1 MAKMNRNFL
10 SRILKPICG
19 FCVLA
24 EVIQAQ
30 VLQTYVNTGIITS
43 YTNIP
48 KTVVNFTNYG
58 YVEIAI
64 PEPETILLAPPEP
77 FEFYELKNF
86 VNRPGSFPNSG
97 IMLCTPGWRFNYRSI
112 SNGTRGLASLF
123 QVENGAAIIGGS
135 RFLVTADPLPCVMT
149 PAYPSYIIARATNII
164 VKAGVSR
171 PDLGVSGSL
180 IAGAN
185 GLIELAGVNLN
196 LDTARLHILPVW
208 QSAMGS
214 QIIFDTENNPIAI
227 IPDLGISDVYWESG
241 VYSDAFPLSTRGL
254 WNGLQARSGA
264 ARGLSFSIMNP
275 VADSY
280 VDVLDQV
287 VVTVT
292 NIEGSPNNVRNWYT
306 TNVQVPTNIVKGA
319 VFVDVPVGFDVQLG
333 FGPLSYPPLGRDIYV
348 AISTLITNVAACTDD
363 IAYVYIR
370 DTLGSSA
377 NNALLPN
384 NYSCGVSAY
393 RPANYIV
400 SRVPEN
406 MGTAGNW
413 GYPDPEFFV
422 SSGLRLLFPD
432 FIGIDRVTN
441 STVTSGLYSA
451 YESYFDNLVYRPIV
465 TPEVNFSNFPGRI
478 VINATNLSLRQARL
492 RGEGYI
498 KIQAA
503 NLISSR
509 ATVIDCENI
518 ALDLDATNGNVS
530 IGNLVPQEVQRLRG
544 PILLWSAAWSNTA
557 LVIITNNWVV
567 GTNEVVQGEGDSAIT
582 NMIVMATNLWI
593 TNTVGMRLHTLM
605 VDAIGLRTSVPVY
618 VHELVGRGTN
628 VVLNDNMTVSQSLL
642 LLGRS
647 LTINGLFYIPGVVP
661 PLNEARTT
669 FWPGPTPLEDW
680 VWTNAPNLLYFTN
693 NGIVNIYNNA
703 HFGDDSPRG
712 YEWFYNNGTISAA
725 SIQVRSASLFN
736 GGTLNSFGHQKLE
749 ADLGLLKGGQS
760 IVGSDLVMIGRD
772 FKLDGYTIRVSGTL
786 ELAVTNSLADSSTTS
801 GNDINVRDGFR
812 MLVKPRYG
820 DLLGTSLTSDAPAYW
835 AVDVYHTWAGEDR
848 GPNPTGYTNNAALG
862 VLKLTSLSPYPLF
875 EFGPAGTRNALY
887 VDVLDIS
894 DLGADFTNKL
904 WINENFVIYYAS
916 AVVGFTPPNH
926 PNGEAQLPEEYLD
939 GQFEGR
945 LRWVRDYAGPRT
957 GVAVVVDGK
966 TMYVNRA
973 LRNSHVIDSDGD
985 GIPNY
990 YDSTPFG
997 GLSLIAELLPRTN
1010 YPAIKG
1016 LGSIPPGQLALK
1028 WFARTNA
1035 IYTIQYSTNLL
1046 ANQWVTL
1053 KVLTNASPTNCW
1065 LSVTDDDFGFGSIC
1079 RFYRVIE
1086 NRK

>member
-1 MAKMNRNFL
+1 MGKMNRNFL
-10 SRILKPICG
+10 SRTLKPIFG

-48 KTVVNFTNYG
+48 QTVVNFTNYG
-58 YVEIAI
+58 YVEIDI
-64 PEPETILLAPPEP
+64 PDPETISLAPPEP

-97 IMLCTPGWRFNYRSI
+97 IMYCTPGWRFNYRSI
-112 SNGTRGLASLF
+112 SKGTRGLASLF

-135 RFLVTADPLPCVMT
+135 RFLVTDDPLPCVMT
-149 PAYPSYIIARATNII
+149 PAYPSYVIARATNIV

-171 PDLGVSGSL
+171 PDWGVSGSL

-185 GLIELAGVNLN
+185 GLIELTGINVN

-214 QIIFDTENNPIAI
+214 QIIFDAENNPIAF

-241 VYSDAFPLSTRGL
+241 VYSDTFPLATRGL
-254 WNGLQARSGA
+254 WDGTQARTGTT
-264 ARGLSFSIMNP
+264 RGLGFTLINP
-275 VADSY
+275 MADSY
-280 VDVLDQV
+280 VDALDYLPV
-287 VVTVT
+287 ALTNIVGSPDNVSSWFVT
-292 NIEGSPNNVRNWYT
+292 NVVI
-306 TNVQVPTNIVKGA
+306 PTNIVKGA
-319 VFVDVPVGFDVQLG
+319 VFVGIPPGFDVQLG

-348 AISTLITNVAACTDD
+348 AISTLITNVAACTED
-363 IAYVYIR
+363 IAYVYIQ
-370 DTLGSSA
+370 DTLGPSTD
-377 NNALLPN
+377 NALLPN
-384 NYSCGVSAY
+384 NYSCGVVTY
-393 RPANYIV
+393 RPANYLV

-406 MGTAGNW
+406 MGTPGNW

-432 FIGIDRVTN
+432 LVGIDTVTN
-441 STVTSGLYSA
+441 ATVTSGLYSA
-451 YESYFDNLVYRPIV
+451 YEPYFDNLVYRPIV

-518 ALDLDATNGNVS
+518 ALDLNTTNGNVS
-530 IGNLVPQEVQRLRG
+530 IENLVPQEVQRLRG

-557 LVIITNNWVV
+557 IVIMTNNWLIS
-567 GTNEVVQGEGDSAIT
+567 TNENVEGDVT
-582 NMIVMATNLWI
+582 NYVVTAVPEWI

-605 VDAIGLRTSVPVY
+605 VDATGLQRTFPVF
-618 VHELVGRGTN
+618 VHELMGRGTN
-628 VVLNDNMTVSQSLL
+628 IVINDNLTVAQSLL
-642 LLGRS
+642 FLGRS
-647 LTINGLFYIPGVVP
+647 LTVNGMLTIPGQVP
-661 PLNEARTT
+661 NLNEFRTT
-669 FWPGPTPLEDW
+669 VWTGPRPLEDW

-693 NGIVNIYNNA
+693 NGVVYIYNNA
-703 HFGDDSPRG
+703 HFGDDGPRR
-712 YEWFYNNGTISAA
+712 YEWFYNNGTLTAMSLGVKSA
-725 SIQVRSASLFN
+725 IIFN
-736 GGTLNSFGHQKLE
+736 GGVLNSLSYQKLD
-749 ADLGLLKGGQS
+749 ADLALLQGGRS
-760 IVGSDLVMIGRD
+760 FVGSDLTLVGKD
-772 FKLDGYTIRVSGTL
+772 FKLDNYTIQVGGTL
-786 ELAVTNSLADSSTTS
+786 ELAVSNSLLDSGAPANNMITA
-801 GNDINVRDGFR
+801 RDGFR
-812 MLVKPRYG
+812 MYVKPTYG
-820 DLLGTSLTSDAPAYW
+820 DLLGTTFTSDAPDYW
-835 AVDVYHTWAGEDR
+835 AVDVFHTWAGEDR
-848 GPNPTGYTNNAALG
+848 GLNPSGYTNNAALG

-904 WINENFVIYYAS
+904 WIDENFVIYYAS

-945 LRWVRDYAGPRT
+945 LRWVRDYAGPRS

-966 TMYVNRA
+966 TVYVNQA

-1010 YPAIKG
+1010 YAAIKG

-1053 KVLTNASPTNCW
+1053 KVLTNTSPTNCW
-1065 LSVTDDDFGFGSIC
+1065 LGITDDDFGFGSVC